1 MNKDK
6 NQLMSLVQELCFL
19 AGAIAGV
26 GVTAGPDTG
35 TITGSMTAVP
45 NGLAHVAVDVTVDV
59 TVGMTVQLLHTAV
72 GVMQCDILGVT
83 HCEVDG
89 DVYVHILQLADDA
102 VLQITGDDVLHIVVG
117 DMQWDVLGVTHCE
130 VDGDVQV
137 IVLHTTDDVLQIIG
151 DDAHDTLHLTI
162 DELAGVELGTDCEYT
177 LNPDMSV
184 SVKV

>member
-26 GVTAGPDTG
+26 GVMPGPDTG

-45 NGLAHVAVDVTVDV
+45 NGLAHVTVDV
-59 TVGMTVQLLHTAV
+59 VVVGMIVQLLHTAV
-72 GVMQCDILGVT
+72 GVMQCVTIGITHCDVDGDVHVLVLHITDDVSHMHLNGEGVVLHIVVGDMQWDILGVT

-89 DVYVHILQLADDA
+89 DVH
-102 VLQITGDDVLHIVVG
+102 VL
-117 DMQWDVLGVTHCE
+117 
-130 VDGDVQV
+130 
-137 IVLHTTDDVLQIIG
+137 VLHTTDDVLQITG
-151 DDAHDTLHLTI
+151 DEVHDTLHLTI

>member
-6 NQLMSLVQELCFL
+6 NQLMSCVQELCFL
-19 AGAIAGV
+19 TSSFGV
-26 GVTAGPDTG
+26 GVGVMPGPDTG

-45 NGLAHVAVDVTVDV
+45 NGLAHVTDVSHMHLNGEGVVLHITDDV
-59 TVGMTVQLLHTAV
+59 SHMHLNGEGVVLHIVVGD
-72 GVMQCDILGVT
+72 MQWDILGVT

-89 DVYVHILQLADDA
+89 DVYVL
-102 VLQITGDDVLHIVVG
+102 
-117 DMQWDVLGVTHCE
+117 
-130 VDGDVQV
+130 
-137 IVLHTTDDVLQIIG
+137 VLHTTDDVLQITG
-151 DDAHDTLHLTI
+151 DEVHTTDDVLQITGDEVHDTLHATI